1 VDLDLFLRGEPITAR
16 PLGLGERAA
25 RWGRRNPFLATLYG
39 TALVFY
45 AFHLMTFLLLRT
57 LTWTF
62 HWQVTGLRALWVG
75 TSALLHP
82 ALQRPRY
89 RLWAGYGIM
98 AVTLVAG
105 TLGLS
110 LDRGPSSAPIFILL
124 TAIGV
129 APLLLPSGRL
139 VIFTT
144 AAAMACYTG
153 LAAYAWRWAPANAVT
168 GEQFAAFLGGQL
180 SLGLTTYLWVRGV
193 RVVDAE
199 LSGSQ
204 ATPLD
209 SAHREGKVRAHART
223 VVQ

>member
-1 VDLDLFLRGEPITAR
+1 
-16 PLGLGERAA
+16 
-25 RWGRRNPFLATLYG
+25 
-39 TALVFY
+39 VFY
-45 AFHLMTFLLLRT
+45 LFHMVTFTLLRN

-62 HWQVTGLRALWVG
+62 HWQITGILAMWVG
-75 TSALLHP
+75 VGTLLHP
-82 ALQRPRY
+82 ALQRPRH

-98 AVTLVAG
+98 LASLLAG

-110 LDRGPSSAPIFILL
+110 LDRGPASAPVFLL
-124 TAIGV
+124 MTAIPV

-153 LAAYAWRWAPANAVT
+153 LAAYALRWAPANAVS
-168 GEQFAAFLGGQL
+168 GEQIIAFLGGQV

-193 RVVDAE
+193 RVVSAE

-209 SAHREGKVRAHART
+209 SARKEDQVRAHAKT
-223 VVQ
+223 VVQSPKP